1 MKIGNGP
8 LTQTQ
13 AADVAL
19 ISVPRLKQLARSD
32 DPPPQDVNG
41 QYPARDFG
49 EWVKRRNLSGLTIG
63 RDGETY
69 DLEAERARLAKEQAD
84 KTAMENEEKRGR
96 LVDAEKVA
104 AWWVQIV
111 TNAKTK
117 LLAIPTKA
125 APLVLG
131 CKSLAQA
138 KDVLEKLIHESLTE
152 LSAANPSAVAGGE
165 GAASVETAAAPD
177 GEPVGRSRKKA
188 KSGK

>member
-1 MKIGNGP
+1 MTEII
-8 LTQTQ
+8 TQSQ
-13 AADVAL
+13 AAEL
-19 ISVPRLKQLARSD
+19 IGVTARRLRQIAQAD
-32 DPPPQDVNG
+32 DGPPQDANG
-41 QYPARDFG
+41 QYPAREFG
-49 EWVKRRNLSGLTIG
+49 EWMKRRHLSGLTVG
-63 RDGETY
+63 EDGKVY

-96 LVDAEKVA
+96 LIDAEKA
-104 AWWVQIV
+104 AGWWVQII

-117 LLAIPTKA
+117 ILAIPTKA

-152 LSAANPSAVAGGE
+152 LSATNPVTVAGGE

-177 GEPVGRSRKKA
+177 SEPVGRSRKKA
-188 KSGK
+188 KSRK